1 MIANYAATYPGDKN
15 FRFIHQFFQH
25 QVLQTPGAAAVS
37 MVKQQLTYQELEQAS
52 NQLAQVIIEV
62 AFSSEVVAIS
72 TTRSIGMIVGVL
84 AILKAGKAY
93 LPLDPSYPA
102 DRLKQLIAGSGT
114 KFCLSPKDE
123 KPFFEQLGL
132 SVIQPKEEIVEAVSN
147 TNQGDLAYMLYT
159 SGSTGTPKGVCMGHA
174 AMVNLITWQKQHSV
188 ADENSKTLQFAPLSF
203 DVSFQE
209 IFATL
214 CTGGHLVL
222 LNDNERLDPNLL
234 LQFIESQQINRLF
247 LPFVALQYLTEA
259 AVSNHIFPSCLK
271 EVMTAGEQLKITP
284 HIRKFFSA
292 LPNCVL
298 FNQYGPTECHVVT
311 ELKLDGD
318 PQKWPDLPSIGKA
331 IDGVSVLI
339 LDEGLNP
346 VTAGETGE
354 LCLAGACLAQG
365 YLNQPQLTAE
375 KFPAIFNP
383 VKEALRI
390 YRTGD
395 LAKILPDGNVDFL
408 GRKDQQIKIR
418 GYRIEPGEIET
429 LLNQSVF
436 VKQSVVVARE
446 DVPGLKRLVAYLVS
460 SDGGQNTA
468 VLRETIAQKLPDYM
482 MPAAF
487 IWLKQLPFTSSGK
500 VDKKQLSAPDFK
512 RPELSSLYKKPET
525 EIEKR
530 IAKIWSE
537 LLQIEEIGTNDS
549 FFELGGNSLLALKS
563 IAALKEKWQYI
574 LPVTKLYQY
583 PTISGIAKFLVDGE
597 ETLLR
602 PQKNT
607 GKRSINKS
615 VAIVGMACRFPGAN
629 NINEFWDLLKNGKET
644 TSFFTDEE
652 LDSSIPSTLKNNPL
666 YVKARGVIEKAD
678 EFDASFFNI
687 NPKAAELMD
696 PQQRIFLELARE
708 VLETTGHLP
717 DKYSGTTGVFA
728 GSGNNSYYINN
739 VISNT
744 EKIENVGSFQVMSLN
759 EKDYIAS
766 RTAFELDLKGPA
778 ISVYAACS
786 TGLLAITQAAESI
799 RNGQCS
805 VALAGAAAITS
816 PIKSGSLYQDGAMF
830 SKDGHSRPFDA
841 DAKGTVFSD
850 GAGVVLL
857 KSLEDARRDGD
868 TIFAVLKGAGV
879 NNDGSGKSSFTA
891 PSAAGQADAIAQAL
905 EDAQVEASSISYI
918 ETHGTATPIGDPI
931 EIEGLKLA
939 FGKQDFN
946 QFCAIGSVKSN
957 FGHTTAAAG
966 VAGFIKT
973 ALALHH
979 QQIPASINF
988 DRPNPNI
995 DFKNSSFFVNTT
1007 LTDWNVEAKR
1017 YAGVSS
1023 FGVGGTNVHV
1033 ILEEYLQPE
1042 IVETETKPASLISW
1056 SAKTESSLQNYM
1068 QRLMDHLAQNPETV
1082 PANMAHTLHQ
1092 TREDFNFRNFLVVSD
1107 RQDLQEKLE
1116 ASAKKPVQK
1125 NLKNNTLKVALLF
1138 PGQGSQCVNMNLE
1151 LYQQETIFREAVD
1164 ECALWM
1170 LPDLGEDIRKIIYPD
1185 VVTPA
1190 SAEKLNQT
1198 LYAQPAVFTMQYAMT
1213 KLWASWGLQPE
1224 AVVGHSLGEFM
1235 AAHLAGVFNLQDA
1248 IKLVTARCKLMH
1260 ALPGGSM
1267 LAIKITREK
1276 LDSILPENLSIAA
1289 INAKDI
1295 IVVSGETEAI
1305 ASFID
1310 VLSAKEI
1317 PSRLLEG
1324 SHAFHSA
1331 MMDSILEPFEAI
1343 VKTIKLNS
1351 PKMPLVSTVTGTWL
1365 TAEEA
1370 TNPGYWSAQIRRT
1383 VLFADAVD
1391 VLLNDH
1397 NFLISVGPGNS
1408 LAPLV
1413 RQKCINKN
1421 ATFANALSVSGEK
1434 ETVYESMLKV
1444 LGQLWAAGF
1453 KPDWKAFYAGQTR
1466 KKIQLP
1472 PYAYDYKKCWVN
1484 PVAALWPEN
1493 IPEAQKIEITSAQ
1506 NTQPEQNKIKMTNRL
1521 TEQIKTILYDA
1532 SGIEMQEMQP
1542 GSTFIEMGFD
1552 SLLLTQISIS
1562 LTKKFNVPVSFRN
1575 LNEDFDTIE
1584 ILAAYLETK
1593 MPSGVSNQQSAISY
1607 QPLAINHEP
1616 RTINHEPSA
1625 INHEPSTVLNLLAQQ
1640 IQLISQQINLLQDDK
1655 KTPVKEASV
1664 FTDRKPVALQLSPE
1678 EEIEIK
1684 KPFGATARIQRENGE
1699 LSSHQQE
1706 FIKNL
1711 TVQYNQ
1717 KTAKSKAET
1726 QRNRT
1731 FMADPRVV
1739 SGFSPATKEIV
1750 YPIIVKRS
1758 LGSHLWDIDGNEY
1771 IDALNG
1777 FGSNFLGYQPD
1788 IVKKA
1793 LQNQIEDGYEVGPQH
1808 QLAGEVC
1815 ELICGFTGADRA
1827 ALCNTGS
1834 EAVLG
1839 VMRIARTVTGHSL
1852 IVAFSG
1858 SYHGIIDE
1866 VIVRGT
1872 KSLRSVPAAPG
1883 IMPEAVQNMLILDY
1897 GTDESLKIIR
1907 ERAHELA
1914 AVLVEPVQS
1923 RRPEFQP
1930 VEFLK
1935 ELRQITEEAGTTL
1948 IFDEVITG
1956 FRMHPGGAQALFG
1969 VKADLGTYGKVIGG
1983 GLSVGV
1989 IAGKKHFMDALDGGF
2004 WQYGDDSKP
2013 EAGVTYFAG
2022 TFVRHPL
2029 TLAATKATLLYLKEQ
2044 GPGLQQKINTE
2055 TSRLTEMMNKTCSQH
2070 HLPIQ
2075 VVVFGSLWKIKFK
2088 QEYKHNEL
2096 LFTLMRLK
2104 GIHIWDNF
2112 PCFLTMAHTSNE
2124 VNQIAKV
2131 FEESAL
2137 ELAAAGF
2144 LKFNPTRLVTPKFN
2158 GIKEAPP
2165 IPGARLGKDK
2175 DGNPAWFVAHP
2186 ELSGK
2191 FLQVKQSNLV

>member
-1 MIANYAATYPGDKN
+1 MTANDTATYPGDKH
-15 FRFIHQFFQH
+15 FRFIHQLFQD
-25 QVLQTPGAAAVS
+25 QVLQTPDAVAVS
-37 MVKQQLTYQELEQAS
+37 MAKRQLTYQELEHAS
-52 NQLAQVIIEV
+52 NQLAKIITDA
-62 AFSSEVVAIS
+62 AFSAEIIAIS
-72 TTRSIGMIVGVL
+72 TTRSVEMIVSVL

-93 LPLDPSYPA
+93 LPLDPTHPA
-102 DRLKQLIAGSGT
+102 ERLKQLIADSGT
-114 KFCLSPKDE
+114 GFYLAPQNE
-123 KPFFEQLGL
+123 KTFFEELEL
-132 SVIQPKEEIVEAVSN
+132 SVIQLKEKTNETILNV
-147 TNQGDLAYMLYT
+147 NQGSLAYVLYT

-174 AMVNLITWQKQHSV
+174 ALVNLITWQKQHSV
-188 ADENSKTLQFAPLSF
+188 ADENSRTLQFAPLSF

-222 LNDNERLDPNLL
+222 LTDDERLDPNLL

-259 AVSNHIFPSCLK
+259 AVSNHIFPACLK
-271 EVMTAGEQLKITP
+271 EVITAGEQLKITP
-284 HIRKFFSA
+284 HIKNFFSA
-292 LPNCVL
+292 LRDCIL

-318 PQKWPDLPSIGKA
+318 PQNWPALPSIGKA

-339 LDEGLNP
+339 LNEDLNP
-346 VTAGETGE
+346 IAPGETGE

-375 KFPAIFNP
+375 KFPTIFYP

-395 LAKILPDGNVDFL
+395 LAKFLPDGNIEFL

-429 LLNQSVF
+429 LLNQSTF
-436 VKQSVVVARE
+436 VKQSVVIARE
-446 DVPGLKRLVAYLVS
+446 DVPGLKRLVAYLVA
-460 SDGGQNTA
+460 SDKAQDSA

-487 IWLKQLPFTSSGK
+487 VWLKQLPFTSSGK
-500 VDKKQLSAPDFK
+500 VDKKQLPAPDFN
-512 RPELSSLYKKPET
+512 RSELSSLYIKPSK

-530 IAKIWSE
+530 IAKIWSD
-537 LLQIEEIGTNDS
+537 LLQIEEVGTNDS

-563 IAALKEKWQYI
+563 VAALKAQWQYQ
-574 LPVTKLYQY
+574 LPITKLYQH
-583 PTISGIAKFLVDGE
+583 PTIGGIAKFLVDGE
-597 ETLLR
+597 ETSI
-602 PQKNT
+602 QSKKNT
-607 GKRSINKS
+607 GKRSIGKA
-615 VAIVGMACRFPGAN
+615 VAVIGMACRFPGAN
-629 NINEFWDLLKNGKET
+629 NIEEFWDLLKNGKET
-644 TSFFTDEE
+644 TSFFKEEE
-652 LDSSIPSTLKNNPL
+652 LDASIPSTLKNNPL

-696 PQQRIFLELARE
+696 PQQRVFLELARE

-717 DKYSGTTGVFA
+717 DKYKGTTGVFA

-739 VISNT
+739 VLPNIK
-744 EKIENVGSFQVMSLN
+744 KIENVGSFQVMSLN

-766 RTAFELDLKGPA
+766 RTAFELNLKGPA
-778 ISVYAACS
+778 VSVYAACS

-799 RNGQCS
+799 RSGRCS
-805 VALAGAAAITS
+805 IALAGAAAITS
-816 PIKSGSLYQDGAMF
+816 PIKSGSLYQEGAMF

-857 KSLEDARRDGD
+857 KSLEDAQRDGD

-891 PSAAGQADAIAQAL
+891 PSAVGQSDAIAQAL

-946 QFCAIGSVKSN
+946 QFCAIGSVKGN

-966 VAGFIKT
+966 IAGFIKT
-973 ALALHH
+973 TLALHY
-979 QQIPASINF
+979 QQIPASINYV
-988 DRPNPNI
+988 RPNPYI
-995 DFKNSSFFVNTT
+995 DFKNSPFFVNTT
-1007 LTDWNVEAKR
+1007 LTDWSVAETR
-1017 YAGVSS
+1017 LAGVSA

-1033 ILEEYLQPE
+1033 ILEEYFQPE
-1042 IVETETKPASLISW
+1042 IAETETKPACLISW
-1056 SAKTESSLQNYM
+1056 SAKTENSLQNYTK
-1068 QRLMDHLAQNPETV
+1068 RLVGYLDKNPDAV
-1082 PANMAHTLHQ
+1082 AANIAYTLHR
-1092 TREDFNFRNFLVVSD
+1092 TREDFNFRNFLIVSD
-1107 RQDLQEKLE
+1107 TEDLKEKLE
-1116 ASAKKPVQK
+1116 ASAKKPFQK
-1125 NLKNNTLKVALLF
+1125 NLKYDTLKVALLF
-1138 PGQGSQCVNMNLE
+1138 PGQGLQSVNMNLE

-1164 ECALWM
+1164 ECALLI
-1170 LPDLGEDIRKIIYPD
+1170 LPDLGEDIRKIIYPVD
-1185 VVTPA
+1185 VSPA
-1190 SAEKLNQT
+1190 SAKKLNQT
-1198 LYAQPAVFTMQYAMT
+1198 LYAQPAVFTMQYAT
-1213 KLWASWGLQPE
+1213 VKLWMSWGLKPE
-1224 AVVGHSLGEFM
+1224 AFAGHSLGEFM
-1235 AAHLAGVFNLQDA
+1235 AAHLAGIFSLEDA
-1248 IKLVTARCKLMH
+1248 LKLIVARSKLMQ

-1267 LAIKITREK
+1267 LAIKITKEK
-1276 LDSILPENLSIAA
+1276 LDSILPEKLSLAA
-1289 INAKDI
+1289 VNTNDVM
-1295 IVVSGETEAI
+1295 VVSGETEAI
-1305 ASFID
+1305 ASFTG
-1310 VLSAKEI
+1310 VLSEKQIA
-1317 PSRLLEG
+1317 SRLLEG

-1331 MMDSILEPFEAI
+1331 MMDPILKPFEEV
-1343 VKTIKLNS
+1343 VKTIKLNQ
-1351 PKMPLVSTVTGTWL
+1351 PKTPLVSTVMGTWL

-1370 TNPGYWSAQIRRT
+1370 IDPAYWSAQIRKT
-1383 VLFADAVD
+1383 VLFADAAD
-1391 VLLNDH
+1391 TLLDDH
-1397 NFLISVGPGNS
+1397 NFLISVGPGNA
-1408 LAPLV
+1408 LAPLL

-1434 ETVYESMLKV
+1434 ETVYESLLKI

-1453 KPDWKAFYAGQTR
+1453 KPDWNAFYSGQTR

-1472 PYAYDYKKCWVN
+1472 PYGYDYKRCWVN
-1484 PVAALWPEN
+1484 PVAAPFQNFSLEVEP
-1493 IPEAQKIEITSAQ
+1493 QITSIQ
-1506 NTQPEQNKIKMTNRL
+1506 TIQTEQNKVMVANRL
-1521 TEQIKTILYDA
+1521 TEQVKTLLYEA

-1562 LTKKFNVPVSFRN
+1562 LSRKFNVPISFRN
-1575 LNEDFDTIE
+1575 LNEQYETIE
-1584 ILAAYLETK
+1584 LLTEYLEFKLPKEVIKETTI
-1593 MPSGVSNQQSAISY
+1593 QQK
-1607 QPLAINHEP
+1607 QVLPLNGQHKI
-1616 RTINHEPSA
+1616 
-1625 INHEPSTVLNLLAQQ
+1625 PSTNDNSVLSLLAQQ

-1655 KTPVKEASV
+1655 KTPVKEVSV
-1664 FTDRKPVALQLSPE
+1664 FEEKKTVDLQLSPE
-1678 EEIEIK
+1678 EEAEIK
-1684 KPFGATARIQRENGE
+1684 KPFGATARIQRESGE
-1699 LSSHQQE
+1699 LSLHQQE
-1706 FIKNL
+1706 FLRSLI
-1711 TVQYNQ
+1711 VQYNQ
-1717 KTAKSKAET
+1717 KTAKSKAQT
-1726 QRNRT
+1726 QQDRA

-1750 YPIIVKRS
+1750 YPIIVNRS
-1758 LGSHLWDIDGNEY
+1758 QGSHLWDIDGNEY

-1788 IVKKA
+1788 FVKKA
-1793 LQNQIEDGYEVGPQH
+1793 LQQQIEAGFEVGPQH
-1808 QLAGEVC
+1808 PLAGEVC
-1815 ELICGFTGADRA
+1815 KLICNFTGTDRA

-1839 VMRIARTVTGHSL
+1839 AMRIARTVTGRSL

-1858 SYHGIIDE
+1858 SYHGIVDE

-1872 KSLRSVPAAPG
+1872 KNLRSFPAAAG

-1897 GTDESLKIIR
+1897 GTDESLKIIK
-1907 ERAHELA
+1907 ERAPELA

-1930 VEFLK
+1930 IAFLK

-1983 GLSVGV
+1983 GLSIGV

-2004 WQYGDDSKP
+2004 WQYGDSSVP

-2029 TLAATKATLLYLKEQ
+2029 TLAAAKATLAYLKEQ
-2044 GPGLQQKINTE
+2044 GPELQQKINTE
-2055 TSRLTEMMNKTCSQH
+2055 TGRLIKMINKSCLQH
-2070 HLPIQ
+2070 QLPINA
-2075 VVVFGSLWKIKFK
+2075 VVFGSLWKIKFK

-2112 PCFLTMAHTSNE
+2112 PCFLTMTHTSEE
-2124 VNQIAKV
+2124 VNQIAAI

-2137 ELAAAGF
+2137 EMAAAGF
-2144 LKFNPTRLVTPKFN
+2144 LGFDPAKLVPPKFN
-2158 GIKEAPP
+2158 SIKEAPP

-2175 DGNPAWFVAHP
+2175 DGKPAWFVADP

>member
-1 MIANYAATYPGDKN
+1 MVANYAAEYHGEKH
-15 FRFIHQFFQH
+15 FRFIHHLFQE
-25 QVLQTPGAAAVS
+25 QASQTAGAVAVS
-37 MVKQQLTYQELEQAS
+37 IAKKQLTYLELEQAA
-52 NQLAQVIIEV
+52 NQLTQVISQV
-62 AFSSEVVAIS
+62 AFSSDIIAIS
-72 TTRSIGMIVGVL
+72 TTRSIEMIVGVL

-93 LPLDPSYPA
+93 LPLDPTYPT
-102 DRLKQLIAGSGT
+102 DRLKQLITDSGT
-114 KFCLSPKDE
+114 KFCLSPEDE

-132 SVIQPKEEIVEAVSN
+132 SIIQPKEEIVEAVSN
-147 TNQGDLAYMLYT
+147 IIQGDLAYVLYT

-188 ADENSKTLQFAPLSF
+188 ANENSRTLQFAPLSF

-271 EVMTAGEQLKITP
+271 EVITAGEQLKITP
-284 HIRKFFSA
+284 HVRKFFSA
-292 LPNCVL
+292 LPGCVL

-318 PQKWPDLPSIGKA
+318 PQNWPDLPSIGKA

-339 LDEGLNP
+339 LDEDLNP
-346 VTAGETGE
+346 VTADKTGE

-375 KFPAIFNP
+375 KFPDIFNP

-395 LAKILPDGNVDFL
+395 LAKILSDGNVDFL

-429 LLNQSVF
+429 LLNQSAF

-446 DVPGLKRLVAYLVS
+446 DVPGLTRLVAYLVAS
-460 SDGGQNTA
+460 GDQQDATI
-468 VLRETIAQKLPDYM
+468 LRETIAQKLPDYM

-500 VDKKQLSAPDFK
+500 VDKKQLPAPDFK

-530 IAKIWSE
+530 IAKCWSE

-583 PTISGIAKFLVDGE
+583 PTISSIAKFWVDGE

-607 GKRSINKS
+607 GKRSINKA
-615 VAIVGMACRFPGAN
+615 VAVIGMSCRFPGAN
-629 NINEFWDLLKNGKET
+629 NISEFWDLLKNGKET
-644 TSFFTDEE
+644 TSFFTNEE

-678 EFDASFFNI
+678 EFDALFFNI

-696 PQQRIFLELARE
+696 PQQRVFLELARE

-728 GSGNNSYYINN
+728 GTGNNSYYINN
-739 VISNT
+739 VLSNA
-744 EKIENVGSFQVMSLN
+744 EKIENLGSFQVMSLN

-766 RTAFELDLKGPA
+766 RTAFELNLKGPA
-778 ISVYAACS
+778 VSVYAACS

-857 KSLEDARRDGD
+857 KSLEDAQRDGD

-905 EDAQVEASSISYI
+905 EDAQVEASYISYI

-979 QQIPASINF
+979 QQIPASINY
-988 DRPNPNI
+988 DQPNPNI
-995 DFKNSSFFVNTT
+995 DFAHSPFFVNAT
-1007 LTDWNVEAKR
+1007 LTDWNVAETR
-1017 YAGVSS
+1017 RAGVSA

-1042 IVETETKPASLISW
+1042 IVETETKPAYLVSW
-1056 SAKTESSLQNYM
+1056 SAKTESSLQSYT
-1068 QRLMDHLAQNPETV
+1068 QRLIYHLVQDPETV
-1082 PANMAHTLHQ
+1082 PANIAYTLHQ

-1107 RQDLQEKLE
+1107 WQDLQEKLE

-1138 PGQGSQCVNMNLE
+1138 PGQGSQSVNMNLE

-1170 LPDLGEDIRKIIYPD
+1170 LPDLGEDIRKVIYPD
-1185 VVTPA
+1185 SINILA

-1198 LYAQPAVFTMQYAMT
+1198 LYAQPAVFTMQYAMA
-1213 KLWASWGLQPE
+1213 KLWASWGLQSE

-1276 LDSILPENLSIAA
+1276 LDLILPGDLSVAA
-1289 INAKDI
+1289 VNAKDV

-1305 ASFID
+1305 ASFTD

-1324 SHAFHSA
+1324 SHAFHSS

-1343 VKTIKLNS
+1343 VKTIKLNP
-1351 PKMPLVSTVTGTWL
+1351 PKIPLVSTVTGNL
-1365 TAEEA
+1365 ITAEEA
-1370 TNPGYWSAQIRRT
+1370 TSTAYWLAQIRRT

-1391 VLLNDH
+1391 VLLNDDH

-1413 RQKCINKN
+1413 RQKITAKN
-1421 ATFANALSVSGEK
+1421 VTFANAVSVSGEK

-1444 LGQLWAAGF
+1444 LGQLWSAGF

-1466 KKIQLP
+1466 KKIELP

-1484 PVAALWPEN
+1484 PVAALRPEN

-1506 NTQPEQNKIKMTNRL
+1506 NTQPEQNKIMMTNRL
-1521 TEQIKTILYDA
+1521 TEQIKTILYEA

-1575 LNEDFDTIE
+1575 LNENFDTIE
-1584 ILAAYLETK
+1584 TLAAYLETK
-1593 MPSGVSNQQSAISY
+1593 MPSGVSNQQSAIGH
-1607 QPLAINHEP
+1607 QPLAV
-1616 RTINHEPSA
+1616 NHEPSA
-1625 INHEPSTVLNLLAQQ
+1625 ISHEPSTVLNLLAQQ

-1655 KTPVKEASV
+1655 KAPVKEASV

-1684 KPFGATARIQRENGE
+1684 KPFGATARIQRENAE
-1699 LSSHQQE
+1699 LTLDQQE

-1726 QRNRT
+1726 QRNRA

-1839 VMRIARTVTGHSL
+1839 AMRIARTVTGRSL

-1935 ELRQITEEAGTTL
+1935 ELRKITEEAGTTL

-2013 EAGVTYFAG
+2013 EVGVTYFAG

-2029 TLAATKATLLYLKEQ
+2029 TLAATKATLTYLKEQ
-2044 GPGLQQKINTE
+2044 GPELQQRINATANGLVEAMNE
-2055 TSRLTEMMNKTCSQH
+2055 TCVKH
-2070 HLPIQ
+2070 HLPIN
-2075 VVVFGSLWKIKFK
+2075 VVGFGSLWKIKFK
-2088 QEYKHNEL
+2088 QEHKHNEL

-2112 PCFLTMAHTSNE
+2112 PCFLSQAHTTSE

-2137 ELAAAGF
+2137 EMAAAGF
-2144 LKFNPTRLVTPKFN
+2144 LGFNNSKPAPSKISA
-2158 GIKEAPP
+2158 IKEAPP
-2165 IPGARLGKDK
+2165 VPGARLGKDK
-2175 DGNPAWFVAHP
+2175 DGNPAWFIENPDQA
-2186 ELSGK
+2186 GK
-2191 FLQVKQSNLV
+2191 YLQVKQNQSV